1 MTPRL
6 RILAWRGAL
15 LAAAALALAHVPSAR
30 ADVVTVKGGKVHE
43 GKVVSQDE
51 AKVVIETTFEGRLE
65 VPRADV
71 VKVDTS
77 TPPLREQFAFRFESA
92 KDVAALVELTGWAK
106 GKGFTREIAD
116 VWRKVLVLDPANVR
130 AHKALGHVKVGAA
143 WLTPEEKAKADVAAE
158 EAALRAKGLVPY
170 DGRWV
175 TPEEK
180 EALEKG
186 LLKDGDEWVTEEV
199 WHRRRGERRVGD
211 AWVRVG
217 ETEGR
222 ERAKVLTTALSEE
235 IHALWGPSVDLFHNL
250 SPEEAAA
257 CLDAAEKASTAF
269 RRLVRAAPEDK
280 IDDLRVE
287 VLCAHRAPTYA
298 RYAEKFAEESEVA
311 KLGPAF
317 ETWANQASKAR
328 SFWWPHPVAATGQYL
343 FPNTL
348 VVLQSAVAHNLTQVL
363 LVRYRFNVRFSSHWL
378 TEGLAYHV
386 EMATM
391 AQSHTYTV
399 GRGGIPGGADP
410 ALWQDSTNWRA
421 QLKALVM
428 AGADSPFP
436 RLATARADGFSLPDL
451 VKAWSVVD
459 MLVALDA
466 GKFKAFIDASK
477 EKDRDEQEALRT
489 AYGMDYR
496 QVEERWR
503 RWVDAGFQP

>member
-1 MTPRL
+1 
-6 RILAWRGAL
+6 
-15 LAAAALALAHVPSAR
+15 
-30 ADVVTVKGGKVHE
+30 VVTVKGGTTYE
-43 GKVVSQDE
+43 GKVVSQDD
-51 AKVVIETTFEGRLE
+51 AKVVIETTFDGRRE

-71 VKVDTS
+71 VKVDT
-77 TPPLREQFAFRFESA
+77 TVPPLRDQLAFRLAAA
-92 KDVAALVELTGWAK
+92 KDVAALVDVAGWAR
-106 GKGFTREIAD
+106 GKGFAAEVAE

-143 WLTPEEKAKADVAAE
+143 WLSPEEKARADVAAE

-170 DGRWV
+170 EGRWV

-180 EALEKG
+180 AALEKG
-186 LLKDGDEWVTEEV
+186 LVKDGDEWVTEEV

-217 ETEGR
+217 EAEGR
-222 ERAKVLTTALSEE
+222 ARGEALSKALGEE
-235 IHALWGPSVDLFHNL
+235 VRVLWGPSTDLFHDL

-257 CLDAAEKASTAF
+257 CLDAAERATAAF
-269 RRLVRAAPEDK
+269 RRLLRPGPDDK
-280 IDDLRVE
+280 VDDLRVE
-287 VLCAHRAPTYA
+287 VFCAHRAPTYA
-298 RYAEKFAEESEVA
+298 RYVEKFAEEAQVA
-311 KLGPAF
+311 RLGPAF
-317 ETWANQASKAR
+317 ETWANQASRAR
-328 SFWWPHPVAATGQYL
+328 SFWWPHPVAACGQYL

-348 VVLQSAVAHNLTQVL
+348 PVLTSAVAHNVTQVL

-386 EMATM
+386 EMATL

-410 ALWQDSTNWRA
+410 ATWQDSAKWRE
-421 QLKALVM
+421 QLKALVV
-428 AGADSPFP
+428 AGADTPFP
-436 RLATARADGFSLPDL
+436 RLAAARADGFSLPDL

-466 GKFKAFIDASK
+466 GRFKAFVDASK
-477 EKDRDEQEALRT
+477 ERNRDEEEALRA